1 MATGGSVQSVRAAL
15 LDVERFSIP
24 DFQRNYAWEDK
35 EIDDFLTDV
44 RSATQL
50 QKQHFIGALILL
62 SKSPADDVKK
72 SYEVIDGQQRLTTIF
87 MYLSLLRDA
96 AVAQGNLHID
106 PPVAGGMPVD
116 VMSAIGALVFADPGR
131 GEARFESNRILR
143 RLFRESIVAHPAPGR
158 PKLPVRDKASTL
170 ALRKAYSRLERSL
183 RDDLAALPNEVERLK
198 RIFRIFQ
205 TVTANFN
212 LLCIYTT
219 TYSEAFDIFMT
230 LNNRGRALGPADL
243 VKTLLMKYSTEGES
257 DTDLLQIT
265 ERISADWEGIT
276 NNLEEGDIDQFLRH
290 FMLSIQSG
298 PVRSKVIYS
307 SVDDHLTKDSQGRLV
322 DVATQKRNSSE
333 FLKSLEKASLV
344 YKSLLNPR
352 LLSDARIRNSC
363 QTLLQVLDSYRI
375 LMMRVLADDSPLSL
389 VEKREV
395 SRLAEV
401 LSLRWTII
409 GGNAQEL
416 EDHFQETCALLRAS
430 AKPFNSVKRKLIEK
444 IPSDDRVLPAFK
456 DSVSADLARA
466 VYYGINVH
474 TGDPAALVPL
484 VPRSLQIE
492 HVAPATATDE
502 WINYLYG
509 PKAAESPEKQA
520 EYAVKVE
527 SWGNKTLL
535 EYTINNALKQK
546 QFLVK
551 RDGDSADDLKGYK
564 DSVLQVTKDLAVF
577 DEWSLTR
584 IEKRGNWVG
593 DSFVKIWSVDQDL
606 GNVWDF
612 SEWCTRNP

>member
-116 VMSAIGALVFADPGR
+116 VMSTIGALVFADPGR
-131 GEARFESNRILR
+131 GEPRFESNRNLR

-205 TVTANFN
+205 TVTANFS

-257 DTDLLQIT
+257 DTNLLQIT

-298 PVRSKVIYS
+298 PVRSKVIYG

-363 QTLLQVLDSYRI
+363 QTLLQVLDRT
-375 LMMRVLADDSPLSL
+375 
-389 VEKREV
+389 E
-395 SRLAEV
+395 
-401 LSLRWTII
+401 
-409 GGNAQEL
+409 
-416 EDHFQETCALLRAS
+416 F
-430 AKPFNSVKRKLIEK
+430 
-444 IPSDDRVLPAFK
+444 
-456 DSVSADLARA
+456 
-466 VYYGINVH
+466 
-474 TGDPAALVPL
+474 
-484 VPRSLQIE
+484 
-492 HVAPATATDE
+492 
-502 WINYLYG
+502 
-509 PKAAESPEKQA
+509 
-520 EYAVKVE
+520 
-527 SWGNKTLL
+527 
-535 EYTINNALKQK
+535 
-546 QFLVK
+546 
-551 RDGDSADDLKGYK
+551 
-564 DSVLQVTKDLAVF
+564 
-577 DEWSLTR
+577 
-584 IEKRGNWVG
+584 
-593 DSFVKIWSVDQDL
+593 
-606 GNVWDF
+606 
-612 SEWCTRNP
+612 